1 MKARRI
7 RSPRATIS
15 RAVGVGEVV
24 RGWMARVRSPFQGST
39 LCGMGSVGIAVSRAL
54 PFATIVCTFG
64 APIRSATMIDD
75 TGEHPQMT
83 FGAPILSATMIDGT
97 GEHPQM
103 AFGAP
108 ILSAKGAAYRS
119 PGQRPGLAMPRK
131 PEALK
136 GRPNACGLL
145 FGNVR
150 ISANGAPYRSEG
162 QRPGL
167 KGRPNACGLLFGNVR
182 ISANGAPYRSEG
194 QRPGLKG

>member
-167 KGRPNACGLLFGNVR
+167 KG
-182 ISANGAPYRSEG
+182 
-194 QRPGLKG
+194 

>member
-83 FGAPILSATMIDGT
+83 FGAPIRSATMIDGT

>member
-1 MKARRI
+1 
-7 RSPRATIS
+7 
-15 RAVGVGEVV
+15 
-24 RGWMARVRSPFQGST
+24 
-39 LCGMGSVGIAVSRAL
+39 
-54 PFATIVCTFG
+54 
-64 APIRSATMIDD
+64 MIDG

-167 KGRPNACGLLFGNVR
+167 KG
-182 ISANGAPYRSEG
+182 
-194 QRPGLKG
+194 